1 MLGIIQEQHAERY
14 RLFAQWKE
22 MDFPVLHDPLN
33 KLGIKV
39 VPVFVAIDEHGI
51 VRSTRPNVRSIES
64 EFINRTFEAP
74 QQPAPR
80 IDKAQFAPGYFEK
93 QLESS
98 PDAQAY
104 IDLGDSH
111 LICDENPNLSKVVIY
126 YQQAQKA
133 DPTRSD
139 SHFRLG
145 VAFRMR
151 FDSKSRQTGDFSNA
165 SQHWT
170 EALLMDPNH
179 YIWRRRIQQYG
190 PQMDKPYPF
199 YNWIS
204 QARKEIAARGESPI
218 QLSVEPKGAE
228 LAMPSR
234 QFSPSANATNPDPE
248 SKITQDGQGLIVS
261 SVATVP
267 AIATAGSTVR
277 VHVTMQPAFNAKW
290 NNEAGKSIVWINSA
304 DGIKLSQQLLEMEQ
318 PKEVESNED
327 RSIEFE
333 IAIPDNAT
341 EKIEV
346 TGFALYYVCEETDG
360 QCLYL
365 RQNIEFEI
373 PVVKKTR
380 KRR

>member
-1 MLGIIQEQHAERY
+1 
-14 RLFAQWKE
+14 

-51 VRSTRPNVRSIES
+51 VRKTRTNVRSIES

-74 QQPAPR
+74 QQPVSK
-80 IDKAQFAPGYFEK
+80 IDKAHIRPEYFEK
-93 QLESS
+93 QIKSS

-111 LICDENPNLSKVVIY
+111 LICDENPNLSKAIKY
-126 YQQAQKA
+126 YQQAQKV

-151 FDSKSRQTGDFSNA
+151 FDSESRQNNDFAIA
-165 SQHWT
+165 SQRWT
-170 EALLMDPNH
+170 DALSMDPNH

-199 YNWIS
+199 YNWIE
-204 QARKEIAARGESPI
+204 QARKDIAARGETPI
-218 QLSVEPKGAE
+218 ELSVEPKGAE

-234 QFSPSANATNPDPE
+234 QFSPTANGTNPDSE
-248 SKITQDGQGLIVS
+248 SKIILDRQGLIDS

-267 AIATAGSTVR
+267 AKATAGSTVR

-290 NNEAGKSIVWINSA
+290 NNEAGKSIVWINA
-304 DGIKLSQQLLEMEQ
+304 TDGIKLSQQLLEMEQ

-333 IAIPDNAT
+333 IAIPDNAS
-341 EKIEV
+341 EKIKV
-346 TGFALYYVCEETDG
+346 TGFALYYVCEETGG
-360 QCLYL
+360 QCQYL
-365 RQNIEFEI
+365 RKNIEFEI

-380 KRR
+380 QRR